1 MLVTGNKTCYDA
13 HKNIARMKNFSS
25 WHFGRFLPSAYCIRN
40 FRRGLTCFA
49 KYIIEGEKEMST
61 SMTKGSPLKLMLSFA
76 FPLLVGNLLQQTYNI
91 IDAAIVGQILGAK
104 ALASVGASSSI
115 QFLVLG
121 FCMGSC
127 TGFGVPVAKYF
138 GAGKIRQMKNYVFN
152 GALLTAGIAVIL
164 TTVCSI
170 LCPQIL
176 HILSVPSDIYDN
188 AYAYLLVIFL
198 GMPFTL
204 LYNYL
209 SSILRSVGDSRT
221 PFIFLALSA
230 VLNIFLDLFCIVVLK
245 WGCAGAAIA
254 TITAQAISGILCL
267 VFIAKKMELLWL
279 SREVRR
285 PDKGAAGELLMMG
298 IPTGLQFSIT
308 AIGSMVMQSA
318 NNGLGSVY
326 VSGFTAAM
334 KLKQFTMCPFDAIG
348 TAVSVFCSQ
357 NLGAKQPERIK
368 KGLKEGMAVAVSYG
382 IFAGLILIF
391 AGRPLSMIFV
401 GKGAA
406 DVLDASAKY
415 LRCLGYFYWSLG
427 ILNITRMVTQG
438 LGYSTRAVFSG
449 VMEMIART
457 IVSLGFVGTYGFTA
471 ICFADQT
478 AWLAACLYIAPTC
491 FCCIRKATK
500 AIMSSEKA

>member
-1 MLVTGNKTCYDA
+1 
-13 HKNIARMKNFSS
+13 
-25 WHFGRFLPSAYCIRN
+25 
-40 FRRGLTCFA
+40 
-49 KYIIEGEKEMST
+49 MST
-61 SMTKGSPLKLMLSFA
+61 SMTKGNPLKLMLQFA
-76 FPLLVGNLLQQTYNI
+76 FPLLIGNLLQQTYNI

-138 GAGKIRQMKNYVFN
+138 GAGKIDRMKNYVFN

-164 TTVCSI
+164 TCVCSVF
-170 LCPQIL
+170 CPQIL
-176 HILSVPSDIYDN
+176 HMLSVPEDIYDN
-188 AYAYLLVIFL
+188 AYAYLLIIFL

-221 PFIFLALSA
+221 PFMFLALSA
-230 VLNIFLDLFCIVVLK
+230 ILNIFLDLFCIVVLK

-267 VFIAKKMELLWL
+267 IFIAKKMNLLWL
-279 SREVRR
+279 SKQHRVASKE
-285 PDKGAAGELLMMG
+285 AASELLMMG
-298 IPTGLQFSIT
+298 LPTGLQFSIT

-326 VSGFTAAM
+326 VSGFTAGM
-334 KLKQFTMCPFDAIG
+334 KIKQFTMCPFDAIG

-357 NLGAKQPERIK
+357 NLGAKQPERIR
-368 KGLKEGMAVAVSYG
+368 KGLMQGMTVAVAYG
-382 IFAGLILIF
+382 VLAGLILIF

-401 GKGAA
+401 SKGSA

-415 LRCLGYFYWSLG
+415 LRCMGYFYWTLG
-427 ILNITRMVTQG
+427 ILNIARMVTQG
-438 LGYSTRAVFSG
+438 LGFSTRAVFSG
-449 VMEMIART
+449 VMEMLART
-457 IVSLGFVGTYGFTA
+457 IVSIGFVGMFGFTA

-478 AWLAACLYIAPTC
+478 AWVAASLYIAPTC
-491 FCCIRKATK
+491 FYCVKKATK
-500 AIMSSEKA
+500 TMMAKEKK